1 MEWVFPMKRMV
12 HKIAVSANRLQR
24 LVEDLLAASRIDGGV
39 LPMTLG
45 PVELAP
51 QVQQAVVEIT
61 SKFRGQAI
69 AQEGADEAIFVQ
81 ADAHRVQQ
89 VLVNLLDNAAKYSPE
104 GSLITVRW
112 RVDADFVV
120 IDVLDAGPGMDNG
133 ALDILFTRFGKL
145 AQTARAGHVGTGLGL
160 FISRQLIEAM
170 GGAIWVETQLGR
182 GSTFSFKLPRST
194 TMFTD
199 R

>member
-1 MEWVFPMKRMV
+1 
-12 HKIAVSANRLQR
+12 
-24 LVEDLLAASRIDGGV
+24 
-39 LPMTLG
+39 MTLS

-61 SKFRGQAI
+61 SKFRGQLI
-69 AQEGADEAIFVQ
+69 AQEAADETVFVQ
-81 ADAHRVQQ
+81 ADVHRVQQ

-104 GSLITVRW
+104 GSPITVRW
-112 RVDADFVV
+112 RVDAGFVV
-120 IDVLDAGPGMDNG
+120 IDVLDAGPGMDKG
-133 ALDILFTRFGKL
+133 ALEILFTRFGKL

-170 GGAIWVETQLGR
+170 GGTIWVETQLGR
-182 GSTFSFKLPRST
+182 GSTFSFKLPIAAMT
-194 TMFTD
+194 FTD